1 MAQLFMRIRG
11 IDDIKGA
18 SEIKGDAQLSKGGS
32 AIEIDSISWGVER
45 GITMD
50 VGNGNNNDEGAITD
64 NQVTVTKKIDGISPS
79 LMTLLFKPV
88 KGRVVDFI
96 FTVPKKTGA
105 GVQQQYVL
113 TLDGAK
119 IVNYSVDTEID
130 EEEEEGS
137 VPTEEVVF
145 TSESIVS
152 AFYPTSIDGTFGDP
166 SPDMVSFNYET
177 SELESGT
184 AI

>member
-96 FTVPKKTGA
+96 FTVPNKTGA
-105 GVQQQYVL
+105 G
-113 TLDGAK
+113 D
-119 IVNYSVDTEID
+119 
-130 EEEEEGS
+130 EEEGS

>member
-96 FTVPKKTGA
+96 FTVPNKTGA
-105 GVQQQYVL
+105 GVQQQYVR
-113 TLDGAK
+113 
-119 IVNYSVDTEID
+119 
-130 EEEEEGS
+130 S

>member
-1 MAQLFMRIRG
+1 M
-11 IDDIKGA
+11 
-18 SEIKGDAQLSKGGS
+18 
-32 AIEIDSISWGVER
+32 
-45 GITMD
+45 
-50 VGNGNNNDEGAITD
+50 
-64 NQVTVTKKIDGISPS
+64 
-79 LMTLLFKPV
+79 
-88 KGRVVDFI
+88 
-96 FTVPKKTGA
+96 
-105 GVQQQYVL
+105 

-119 IVNYSVDTEID
+119 IVNYSVDTETD
-130 EEEEEGS
+130 EEEGS

>member
-1 MAQLFMRIRG
+1 M
-11 IDDIKGA
+11 
-18 SEIKGDAQLSKGGS
+18 
-32 AIEIDSISWGVER
+32 
-45 GITMD
+45 
-50 VGNGNNNDEGAITD
+50 
-64 NQVTVTKKIDGISPS
+64 TVTKKIDGISPS

-96 FTVPKKTGA
+96 FTVPNKTGA

-119 IVNYSVDTEID
+119 IVNYSVDTETD
-130 EEEEEGS
+130 EEEGS

>member
-96 FTVPKKTGA
+96 FTVPNKTGA
-105 GVQQQYVL
+105 GVQQQYVRR
-113 TLDGAK
+113 GG
-119 IVNYSVDTEID
+119 IYQ
-130 EEEEEGS
+130 
-137 VPTEEVVF
+137 
-145 TSESIVS
+145 
-152 AFYPTSIDGTFGDP
+152 
-166 SPDMVSFNYET
+166 
-177 SELESGT
+177 
-184 AI
+184 

>member
-64 NQVTVTKKIDGISPS
+64 NQVTVPS

-96 FTVPKKTGA
+96 FTVPNKTGA

-119 IVNYSVDTEID
+119 IVNYSVDTETD
-130 EEEEEGS
+130 EEEGS

>member
-1 MAQLFMRIRG
+1 MAQLFMRRRG

-18 SEIKGDAQLSKGGS
+18 SAIKGDAQLSKGGS

-64 NQVTVTKKIDGISPS
+64 NQVTITKKIDGISPS

-96 FTVPKKTGA
+96 FTVPNKTGA
-105 GVQQQYVL
+105 GNSMY
-113 TLDGAK
+113 
-119 IVNYSVDTEID
+119 
-130 EEEEEGS
+130 
-137 VPTEEVVF
+137 
-145 TSESIVS
+145 
-152 AFYPTSIDGTFGDP
+152 
-166 SPDMVSFNYET
+166 
-177 SELESGT
+177 
-184 AI
+184 

>member
-1 MAQLFMRIRG
+1 VDWQIRP
-11 IDDIKGA
+11 
-18 SEIKGDAQLSKGGS
+18 SKQ
-32 AIEIDSISWGVER
+32 R
-45 GITMD
+45 RD
-50 VGNGNNNDEGAITD
+50 VYRNTSREVREPA
-64 NQVTVTKKIDGISPS
+64 VKKS
-79 LMTLLFKPV
+79 
-88 KGRVVDFI
+88 RYCFI
-96 FTVPKKTGA
+96 FTVPNKTGA

-119 IVNYSVDTEID
+119 IVNYSVDTETD
-130 EEEEEGS
+130 EEEGS

>member
-64 NQVTVTKKIDGISPS
+64 NQVTV
-79 LMTLLFKPV
+79 
-88 KGRVVDFI
+88 VDFI
-96 FTVPKKTGA
+96 FTVPNKTGA

-119 IVNYSVDTEID
+119 IVNYSVDTETD
-130 EEEEEGS
+130 EEEGS